1 VGREGGG
8 NKLQDGDR
16 SGRVPEHLLKLR
28 GGPALQGLEG
38 GNLFLDLAFGSK
50 QYQDFDLFL
59 QRNRQF
65 TSARLAAHHFRYSAG
80 PNCLD

>member
-1 VGREGGG
+1 
-8 NKLQDGDR
+8 
-16 SGRVPEHLLKLR
+16 
-28 GGPALQGLEG
+28 LQGLEG